1 MLVALVKIEIDMEM
15 ELSKKEKEIAN
26 DLKLKFS
33 IVREELQIVEAKML
47 DLDKEAG
54 TLVRKLELLRDQES
68 ELRTNLEK
76 KYGQG
81 KLDPINLI
89 YHAE

>member
-1 MLVALVKIEIDMEM
+1 MEM
-15 ELSKKEKEIAN
+15 ELTKTEKEIAN

-54 TLVRKLELLRDQES
+54 TLVRRLELIRDQ
-68 ELRTNLEK
+68 
-76 KYGQG
+76 
-81 KLDPINLI
+81 
-89 YHAE
+89 

>member
-1 MLVALVKIEIDMEM
+1 MEELFNTEINMEM

-33 IVREELQIVEAKML
+33 IVREELQIVESKML
-47 DLDKEAG
+47 ELDKEAG

-68 ELRTNLEK
+68 ELRLNLEK

>member
-1 MLVALVKIEIDMEM
+1 M
-15 ELSKKEKEIAN
+15 ELTIEEKEVAN

-33 IVREELQIVEAKML
+33 IVKEELHIVEAKML
-47 DLDKEAG
+47 ELDKEAG
-54 TLVRKLELLRDQES
+54 TLVRKLELLRDQER

-81 KLDPINLI
+81 KLDPINLT

>member
-1 MLVALVKIEIDMEM
+1 VALFKIKIDMEM

-33 IVREELQIVEAKML
+33 IVREELQIVEAKMF

-89 YHAE
+89 DHAE

>member
-1 MLVALVKIEIDMEM
+1 M
-15 ELSKKEKEIAN
+15 ELTKKEKEIAN

-33 IVREELQIVEAKML
+33 IIREELQIVEVKML

-54 TLVRKLELLRDQES
+54 TLVRKLELLRDQEND
-68 ELRTNLEK
+68 LRTNLEN

-81 KLDPINLI
+81 KLDPINLT
-89 YHAE
+89 YHAQ

>member
-1 MLVALVKIEIDMEM
+1 M
-15 ELSKKEKEIAN
+15 ELTKKEKEIAN

-33 IVREELQIVEAKML
+33 IIREELQIVEVKMI

-54 TLVRKLELLRDQES
+54 TLVRKLELLRDQEND
-68 ELRTNLEK
+68 LRTNLEN

-81 KLDPINLI
+81 KLDPINLT
-89 YHAE
+89 YHAQ

>member
-1 MLVALVKIEIDMEM
+1 MALFKIKIDMEM

-33 IVREELQIVEAKML
+33 IVREELQIVEAKMF

-89 YHAE
+89 DHAE

>member
-1 MLVALVKIEIDMEM
+1 MEM
-15 ELSKKEKEIAN
+15 ELTKTEKEIAN

-54 TLVRKLELLRDQES
+54 TLVRRLELLRDQEA
-68 ELRTNLEK
+68 ELRISLEK

-81 KLDPINLI
+81 KLEPIN
-89 YHAE
+89 